1 MVRFPHLSLSD
12 ILSVQYIDT
21 LGDFLRQEF
30 SSEPESAKLHLMEG
44 KNSDSGLSA
53 TPARF
58 EGDEE
63 FQSRVDTSALYHAV
77 STARVTKSAHEI
89 EAMRYSAYVASNAHV
104 EVMRTTSAGESIN
117 SLFFLALMLAR
128 NVRI

>member
-1 MVRFPHLSLSD
+1 
-12 ILSVQYIDT
+12 
-21 LGDFLRQEF
+21 
-30 SSEPESAKLHLMEG
+30 MEG

-58 EGDEE
+58 KGDEE

-104 EVMRTTSAGESIN
+104 EVMRTTSAGESTS
-117 SLFFLALMLAR
+117 SLFFLTRMFAR

>member
-1 MVRFPHLSLSD
+1 VDS
-12 ILSVQYIDT
+12 

-44 KNSDSGLSA
+44 KNSDSGLFA

-58 EGDEE
+58 DGDEE
-63 FQSRVDTSALYHAV
+63 FQSRVDTSVLYHAV

-104 EVMRTTSAGESIN
+104 EVMRTTSAGEPTISR
-117 SLFFLALMLAR
+117 LFSYAILCR
-128 NVRI
+128 DVRI